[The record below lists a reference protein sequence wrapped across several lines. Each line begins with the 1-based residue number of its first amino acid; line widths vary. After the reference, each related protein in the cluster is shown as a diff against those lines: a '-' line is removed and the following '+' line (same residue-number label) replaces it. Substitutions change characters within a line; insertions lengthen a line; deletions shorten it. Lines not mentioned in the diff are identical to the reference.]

1 MSSNQDPRVYFA
13 AERTLLAWVRTG
25 IAVMGFGFIVGRFGD
40 FLAVASDDPQEAGFR
55 VTPFVGAALIALG
68 AVSIA
73 AGALEYRRYTSILRP
88 EDLPSSRAT
97 RLPLTL
103 AWLLVALGG
112 VLVIVLLV

>member
-1 MSSNQDPRVYFA
+1 VATDPRIYFA

-40 FLAVASDDPQEAGFR
+40 FLAVASDDPQHAGLR

-73 AGALEYRRYTSILRP
+73 AGALEYRRYTKALRP
-88 EDLPSSRAT
+88 EDLPSPNAS

-103 AWLLVALGG
+103 AWLLVALGIM
-112 VLVIVLLV
+112 LVFVLLM

>member
-1 MSSNQDPRVYFA
+1 MATDPRIYFA

-40 FLAVASDDPQEAGFR
+40 FLAVASDDPQHASMA
-55 VTPFVGAALIALG
+55 VTPLVGAALIALG

-73 AGALEYRRYTSILRP
+73 AGALEYRRYTKALRP
-88 EDLPSSRAT
+88 DDLPSLHAS

-103 AWLLVALGG
+103 AWLLVVLGV